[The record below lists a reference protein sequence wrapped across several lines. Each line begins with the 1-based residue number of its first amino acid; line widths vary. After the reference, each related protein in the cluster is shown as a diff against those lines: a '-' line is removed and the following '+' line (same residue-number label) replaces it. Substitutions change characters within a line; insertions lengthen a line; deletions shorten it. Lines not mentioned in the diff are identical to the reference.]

1 MNKQLL
7 TIILVLLLVYLVFF
21 TKSQTVEG
29 LEPVKKKGDSGL
41 FSFFS
46 NIFTLGETGKGCL
59 NAGESYIFNVGGQEV
74 DIEGPLKEI
83 FDNMSNDNCV
93 ITIDKL
99 IEYGFPQPFLN
110 QILPGQTE
118 ITVDFIE
125 NEIKQNTIRSMEGMG
140 NIEAD
145 SKTGLIAEKLPFLKV
160 KETLEPENRQT
171 INNYDQRTT
180 MIGMGCF
187 LYCCF
192 ALGRESISREQL
204 TDNLSEWAS
213 TNYMIRMVY
222 TVMPTKSIKGLFD
235 VFSDKNETIPSF
247 NAFLNNKIRKSN
259 VNEFLDNELDTIINI
274 INILSTILPASA
286 DSPPPEASADH
297 ITKGINESV
306 DRLFDDL
313 GENNI
318 IVMKDVVQKISEEQE
333 LRRREE
339 EEDIQAQ
346 MDKVHVRKDGGK
358 KWLAEDMREEEFAL
372 IRKILSTGTPTLD
385 FLIMD
390 RFGATED
397 DSQQPEIEEEE
408 MNELLWMNYL
418 LTTYLIE
425 NEYPI
430 DDFGQVLREMKE
442 NGELNDVIRKITP
455 EKGSD
460 EWEYHRGLFLEFT
473 NQTSGMWDD
482 TGDFNNETFSPE
494 NMDPEETQ
502 CIPITP
508 TDSIRESL
516 IKYNECRCPSHIWNN
531 ESEEKDYCMNEKN
544 IIMDKFSKQ
553 DTNCLNKISTRPDE
567 HQWCLFSCSMDGGT
581 CLNDPTCL
589 ESCESRNNI
598 YTRVKTC
605 IPNPVSLN
613 QQPDHRFCSQFRTQS
628 DCDNETTFDTTE
640 GPICHWGGLEEIG
653 NEFPEA
659 LNGSCIGN
667 NDTHTGFYCNQFITK
682 YECDSAE
689 RLHHDFGGV
698 NLLCNWSV
706 P

>member
-1 MNKQLL
+1 MNQK
-7 TIILVLLLVYLVFF
+7 IISILLVLLLVYLLFA
-21 TKSQTVEG
+21 KSQTVEG
-29 LEPVKKKGDSGL
+29 LEPAKKKGGYGF
-41 FSFFS
+41 FSVFS
-46 NIFTLGETGKGCL
+46 NIFSFGETGKDCL
-59 NAGESYIFNVGGQEV
+59 NVGEEFIFNVEGQEV
-74 DIEGPLKEI
+74 DIGGPLKEI

-99 IEYGFPQPFLN
+99 VEYGFPQPFLN

-125 NEIKQNTIRSMEGMG
+125 NEIKQNSIRSIEGMG
-140 NIEAD
+140 NIGAD
-145 SKTGLIAEKLPFLKV
+145 RKKVPIPEQLPFLKE
-160 KETLEPENRQT
+160 KLGPENRQ
-171 INNYDQRTT
+171 IVNPYDW
-180 MIGMGCF
+180 MIGSLCF

-192 ALGRESISREQL
+192 ALGRESISRDQL
-204 TDNLSEWAS
+204 PDHLSEWAS

-222 TVMPTKSIKGLFD
+222 VAIPTKSIKGLFD

-247 NAFLNNKIRKSN
+247 NAFLTNKIRKSN
-259 VNEFLDNELDTIINI
+259 VKEFLDNELDAIITIINI
-274 INILSTILPASA
+274 LRTILPASA
-286 DSPPPEASADH
+286 DNPPPEEVADD
-297 ITKGINESV
+297 IDKMLNESV

-390 RFGATED
+390 RFGATDD

-455 EKGSD
+455 EKDSD

-473 NQTSGMWDD
+473 NQTSGMGDD

-494 NMDPEETQ
+494 NMDPENQQ
-502 CIPITP
+502 CIPIVP
-508 TDSIRESL
+508 TDSIRDS
-516 IKYNECRCPSHIWNN
+516 ISKYNECDCMFKIEDNR
-531 ESEEKDYCMNEKN
+531 EEKDYCMNEKN
-544 IIMDKFSKQ
+544 IIMEKFSEQ
-553 DTNCLNKISTRPDE
+553 DINCLNKMATGTE
-567 HQWCLFSCSMDGGT
+567 QLNWCLFVCSMDGGT
-581 CLNDPTCL
+581 CDLNDPNCS
-589 ESCESRNNI
+589 ESCESRNNL
-598 YTRVKTC
+598 YTRDKTC
-605 IPNPVSLN
+605 IPNPVSLD
-613 QQPDHRFCSQFRTQS
+613 QQLDYEFCAQFRTQS
-628 DCDNETTFDTTE
+628 QCDNETTFDTNE
-640 GPICHWGGLEEIG
+640 GPVCHWGGIEEIG
-653 NEFPEA
+653 NEVPEA
-659 LNGSCIGN
+659 LNGSCSGN
-667 NDTHTGFYCNQFITK
+667 NDTHTVFYCNQFITK
-682 YECDSAE
+682 YECDVAE
-689 RLHHDFGGV
+689 RLHNDYGGEH
-698 NLLCNWSV
+698 LLCNWIQN
-706 P
+706 